1 MLQASR
7 DVGSLACSVSEQH
20 GVSVLTVGNMRWI
33 SSAVNNMEYLRVE
46 GIRLVIFPVHT
57 LSPQF
62 LVLLTYTM
70 CRSPEPVSIPQ
81 SARMRSFGVVTAL
94 DAALKRCTPLNFSP
108 GMAGAVAGRP
118 IAIRF
123 VDDRTID
130 NQNP

>member
-1 MLQASR
+1 
-7 DVGSLACSVSEQH
+7 
-20 GVSVLTVGNMRWI
+20 
-33 SSAVNNMEYLRVE
+33 
-46 GIRLVIFPVHT
+46 
-57 LSPQF
+57 
-62 LVLLTYTM
+62 
-70 CRSPEPVSIPQ
+70 
-81 SARMRSFGVVTAL
+81 MRSFGVVTAL

>member
-7 DVGSLACSVSEQH
+7 DVGGLACSVSEQH
-20 GVSVLTVGNMRWI
+20 GVFVLTVGNMRWI

-70 CRSPEPVSIPQ
+70 C
-81 SARMRSFGVVTAL
+81 VVTAL

-130 NQNP
+130 YQYP